1 MTTDHRDGFTD
12 TLARWC
18 AETPRI
24 DSRDALK
31 LARDAFKDTVGCMIA
46 GSDDD
51 ITRRV
56 KCTAARMGTGPA
68 CLVGGKEKLS
78 ASGAALVNGT
88 AAHIYDYDD
97 NFFPAAAHAS
107 AVLVPAILAV
117 GETLE
122 CAGATLL
129 DAYAIGLEAMGRV
142 GEAVNYEHYERGW
155 HATTTLG
162 PIGAGAACARLLGL
176 DHQEMHSCLSLAFS
190 MAGGSKRQLGSMAK
204 PLHAGLAAQ
213 HGVHAAWLAA
223 DGIRGIEEP
232 FDGHWGFRDLFAG
245 EESPGF
251 ETVIDKIGRPLAIE
265 EYGLMPKIYPNC
277 ASVHCSADGVISLM
291 SKHELAPSDI
301 ERVKVHVPKV
311 TFEHLR
317 YPHPRDELQAR
328 FSMQYGLALA
338 IEQGEMNLSDFQPG
352 AVERPL
358 ITDWYA
364 RIEMHRDDSQREY
377 PVPANTLEPAEVHL
391 QLKNGKTLSER
402 VRYPR
407 GVLQNPVP
415 AQVMTGK
422 FHDCVT
428 GKLAARTAGEL
439 EVLLENIEGLSN
451 IRELTHTLA
460 Q

>member
-1 MTTDHRDGFTD
+1 MATDHTDGFTD
-12 TLARWC
+12 KLSRWC
-18 AETPRI
+18 AETRHI
-24 DSRDALK
+24 ESRDALK
-31 LARDAFKDTVGCMIA
+31 LAGDALKDTVGCMIA

-56 KCTAARMGTGPA
+56 KSTAARLGAGA
-68 CLVGGKEKLS
+68 ASLVGGNEKLS
-78 ASGAALVNGT
+78 ESGAALVNGT

-107 AVLVPAILAV
+107 AVLVPAILAI
-117 GETLE
+117 GETQA
-122 CAGATLL
+122 CSGTALL

-155 HATTTLG
+155 HATSTLG

-176 DHQEMHSCLSLAFS
+176 DHAQMHSCLSLAFS

-223 DGIRGIEEP
+223 DGVRGIEEP

-245 EESPGF
+245 EDSPGF
-251 ETVIDKIGRPLAIE
+251 ENVIDKIGQPLAIE
-265 EYGLMPKIYPNC
+265 EYGLMAKIYPNC

-291 SKHELAPSDI
+291 SQNQLEPSDI

-328 FSMQYGLALA
+328 FSMQYGIALA
-338 IEQGEMNLSDFQPG
+338 IEQGEMNLSDFQPD
-352 AVERPL
+352 AVTRPKM
-358 ITDWYA
+358 TDWYE
-364 RIEMHRDDSQREY
+364 RIEMIRDDSQREY

-391 QLKNGKTLSER
+391 RLKDGETLSER
-402 VRYPR
+402 VLYPR

-415 AQVMTGK
+415 EEVMTAK
-422 FHDCVT
+422 FHDCLT
-428 GKLAARTAGEL
+428 DKLTTKAAGEV
-439 EVLLENIEGLSN
+439 EALLGNIEALGN
-451 IRELTHTLA
+451 IRELTRTLA